1 MTVNPTI
8 RGFGIVI
15 LIAAVITA
23 LRLEDVLGALFLV
36 VRIAFLA
43 ALAYFFYVLW
53 RQRRHEIATWPA
65 RAQLVFYGAAVLAI
79 VDIALAFVP
88 GLDYPDGGG
97 EAVVFFVVL
106 AACAFSLWRVWRDQ
120 HTYGS

>member
-1 MTVNPTI
+1 MTVNPTL

-23 LRLEDVLGALFLV
+23 LRLEDVLGGLFLV

-43 ALAYFFYVLW
+43 AIAYFFYVLW
-53 RQRRHEIATWPA
+53 RQRRHEIATWPV
-65 RAQLVFYGAAVLAI
+65 RAQLVFYAAAVLAI
-79 VDIALAFVP
+79 VNIALAFVP
-88 GLDYPDGGG
+88 GLDYPDGGL

-106 AACAFSLWRVWRDQ
+106 AACVFSLWRVWRDQ
-120 HTYGS
+120 HTYG